1 MKVVLVK
8 NVSNIGRA
16 HDVVDVADGHAAN
29 FLIPQKLAIS
39 ATPSAIRNAHMRKA
53 KVDADHKVQE
63 QLVIQ
68 NLETLA
74 QARVVI
80 TMKANDKGHLYDAVG
95 VEEIASAI
103 KEQAQVELP
112 GDTIRLE
119 HPLKEV
125 GTFEIP
131 VAHGAHFGKFSI
143 IVEAQ
148 EEK

>member
-8 NVSNIGRA
+8 HVKGVGRA
-16 HDVVDVADGHAAN
+16 HDVVDVSDGHAAN

-39 ATPSAIRNAHMRKA
+39 ATPSAIRNAQTYKA
-53 KVDADHKVQE
+53 KADADVEIQK
-63 QLVIQ
+63 QLIVQ

-74 QARVVI
+74 KARVVI

-95 VEEIASAI
+95 VSEIASAI

-112 GDTIRLE
+112 EDTLRLE
-119 HPLKEV
+119 HPIKEI

-131 VAHGAHFGKFSI
+131 VAHGSSFGKFSLI
-143 IVEAQ
+143 IEAQ
-148 EEK
+148 ED